1 MKYDLLTESWIP
13 ALDLQGHTKEYS
25 VTSLLDAAP
34 KLQRIVHEKPLVVA
48 SVQRLLL
55 AILYRSYG
63 YLGQDDWDEVFEA
76 GEFGEPVSNYL
87 NSPEC
92 IDRFDLFSEACPFF
106 QTANFTKEKGVTT
119 SVKKLSPDLASG
131 NNKTLFN
138 HIADNH
144 EFSLSAKEAA
154 LQLLVCQYFSLGGG
168 VSGSSVQFGKHP
180 NLTNSPLVGGAVV
193 MVEGENLF
201 QTLMLNL
208 HMPKDE
214 EWLDRK
220 VDLPVWEQNEPE
232 KPEAREMRGLTDYLT
247 WRARH
252 VRLLPEKDGTV
263 ARMFFA
269 QGLPN
274 PKEMEQEPYFAYRLN
289 KDDKILPVRLS
300 FERACWRD
308 TANLLQYARSTKVGI
323 EPQDLRPAGIQLLAA
338 EDNELI
344 DKLKLNC
351 QLIGLDN
358 NKANPLCW
366 FEERLPLAINLI
378 EKDRE
383 QKNKFSAHLLK
394 GLETAEAIHRQLMS
408 AVRTFAS
415 HLLPD
420 GARAQDVTTKVES
433 INPARFY
440 WPKLNE
446 PFEQFVWALSHNSEE
461 AKSNWRKVCQEI
473 AFAAFEGATQSWCYG
488 GVRAQKGLS
497 IAKQQLEESLY
508 GRTWQRHV
516 YWSQDTQEIIKQ
528 LYHWGSPEYPRRDIL
543 AVLRKSLDLQKNSQ
557 LAAISYL
564 GPLLANE
571 DERSEVQAFVAAL
584 FASHPKVYQQSQ
596 HLSFGAVWYQADKDQ
611 RPGMSFRFECLLEAK
626 GEQLKQTLRQMV
638 QILKSKDIA
647 VDYRTLMEDLYYW
660 DSDDKRIQL
669 KWARDYWAKPNQ
681 STEPS
686 DSAAATN

>member
-13 ALDLQGHTKEYS
+13 ALDLQGVTNEYS
-25 VTSLLDAAP
+25 ILSLLEAAP
-34 KLQRIVHEKPLVVA
+34 KLKRIVHEKPLVVA

-63 YLGQDDWDEVFEA
+63 YLEPDEWDEVFAA
-76 GEFGEPVSNYL
+76 GEFDEQVSSYL
-87 NSPEC
+87 DSAEC
-92 IDRFDLFSEACPFF
+92 AERFDLFSESNPFF

-144 EFSLSAKEAA
+144 EFSLPANEAA

-180 NLTNSPLVGGAVV
+180 NLTNAPLVGGAVV

-208 HMPKDE
+208 HMPKNE

-220 VDLPVWEQNEPE
+220 TDLPVWEQNEPE
-232 KPEAREMRGLTDYLT
+232 QPQAREMRGLSDYLT

-252 VRLLPEKDGTV
+252 VRLLPQKDGSV
-263 ARMFFA
+263 ARMFIA

-289 KDDKILPVRLS
+289 KEQKKLPIRLS
-300 FERACWRD
+300 FERAYWRD

-323 EPQDLRPAGIQLLAA
+323 EPTDLRPAGIQLLAA

-344 DKLKLNC
+344 DKLHLNC

-366 FEERLPLAINLI
+366 FDERLPLAINLI
-378 EKDRE
+378 EKDQV
-383 QKNKFSAHLLK
+383 QKNKYSAHLVK
-394 GLETAEAIHRQLMS
+394 GLETAEAINSQLMG

-420 GARAQDVTTKVES
+420 GARAQDISTKVES

-446 PFEQFVWALSHNSEE
+446 SFEQFIWALSNNSEE
-461 AKSNWRKVCQEI
+461 AKSSWRTVCKET
-473 AFAAFEGATQSWCYG
+473 AFAAFEGATHSWCYG

-497 IAKQQLEESLY
+497 IAKQQLEESLH

-516 YWSQDTQEIIKQ
+516 YWSQDTQEIIRQ
-528 LYHWGSPEYPRRDIL
+528 LYQWGNPDFPKRDIL
-543 AVLRKSLDLQKNSQ
+543 AALRKSLDLQKGSQ
-557 LAAISYL
+557 LTAISYL
-564 GPLLANE
+564 GPLLSSE
-571 DERSEVQAFVAAL
+571 DERSKVQAFIAGL
-584 FASHPKVYQQSQ
+584 FASHAKVYQEAQ
-596 HLSFGAVWYQADKDQ
+596 HSSFGHIWYQADKDQ
-611 RPGMSFRFECLLEAK
+611 RRGMSFRFECLLEAK

-647 VDYRTLMEDLYYW
+647 IDYRTLMEDLYHW

-669 KWARDYWAKPNQ
+669 KWARDYWAKPTQ
-681 STEPS
+681 SDEST
-686 DSAAATN
+686 DSADATN